1 MPRDK
6 TESHIKVNIAIREE
20 FMEKGFEGASI
31 RSIGAR
37 AGMTSAGLYRQYP
50 YYPDIGIVQNDFSQ
64 RNVCHESLPHFFR
77 SFACLRAAPTKPI
90 NKGCGLLGRL
100 LNSG

>member
-31 RSIGAR
+31 RSHGNLRYFIVMICLLIRRVMPGLIMGAYIFSTTTVSEFV
-37 AGMTSAGLYRQYP
+37 AAMHLPGILFMTGKR
-50 YYPDIGIVQNDFSQ
+50 
-64 RNVCHESLPHFFR
+64 
-77 SFACLRAAPTKPI
+77 K
-90 NKGCGLLGRL
+90 
-100 LNSG
+100 

>member
-6 TESHIKVNIAIREE
+6 TESHIKVNIAIREV

-37 AGMTSAGLYRQYP
+37 ALKSRKALFSYR
-50 YYPDIGIVQNDFSQ
+50 
-64 RNVCHESLPHFFR
+64 
-77 SFACLRAAPTKPI
+77 
-90 NKGCGLLGRL
+90 
-100 LNSG
+100 